1 LVPNNKVVLTGL
13 QISIRVWDAKTTQTR
28 QITIIQDL

>member
-1 LVPNNKVVLTGL
+1 MS
-13 QISIRVWDAKTTQTR
+13 QIYSVRITLRVWDAKTEQTR